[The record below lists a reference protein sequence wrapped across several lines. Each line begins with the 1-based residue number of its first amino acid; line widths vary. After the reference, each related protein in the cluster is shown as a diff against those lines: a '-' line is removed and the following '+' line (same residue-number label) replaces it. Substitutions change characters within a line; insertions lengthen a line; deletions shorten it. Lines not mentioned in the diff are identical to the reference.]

1 MNPIPLPN
9 LPAGADA
16 RIAGIDGDPA
26 MARKLL
32 SLGLRVGTRIH
43 LLQQRRWGVV
53 VATAGTRVALGAGVA
68 DKVLVHLL

>member
-9 LPAGADA
+9 LPAGTDA

-43 LLQQRRWGVV
+43 LLQQRRRGVV